1 MDIRSLLA
9 SRTRWQPA
17 TETAAI
23 KASQGVADTDA
34 STGTSSTSSV
44 SGDSTKTGQK
54 GGLTGTG
61 GSTLGPLTALAMP
74 SADSVAADKKQLG
87 DELSMTLAIAGIKT
101 TPPIEFST
109 DPSGNVTVPDS
120 DPRAGDIRKALDNQP
135 ELKQRLNKLV
145 SDAQLMEHGYAVQGW
160 YKQVNAG
167 TSGEQ
172 ANKNLL
178 AAAAKI
184 DGAKGFTL
192 GDEGLSLDVEGMGAK
207 LMQADAAPPSDDEKM
222 WRETL
227 RLTNRKRD
235 SGVTAAA
242 KEENQTEQAEAKEQ
256 TRRKGKALGKPDGDM
271 ATQNK
276 EEIQQAVDAIFRK
289 TELGLAAIGPAKTSG
304 AETAALS

>member
-17 TETAAI
+17 TETAAT
-23 KASQGVADTDA
+23 KANQQVAEANT
-34 STGTSSTSSV
+34 STGTSSTS
-44 SGDSTKTGQK
+44 GTTGETEKTGQK
-54 GGLTGTG
+54 GGLSGTG
-61 GSTLGPLTALAMP
+61 GSTLGPLTTLALP

-101 TPPIEFST
+101 TPPIDFST
-109 DPSGNVTVPDS
+109 DPSGNVTVSDS
-120 DPRAGDIRKALDNQP
+120 DPRAGDIRKVLDNQP

-145 SDAQLMEHGYAVQGW
+145 SDAQLMEHGAAVQGW
-160 YKQVNAG
+160 YSQVNAG

-172 ANKNLL
+172 ANKNLI
-178 AAAAKI
+178 AAAKQI
-184 DGAKGFTL
+184 DAAKGFTL
-192 GDEGLSLDVEGMGAK
+192 SDEGMSLEVEGMGAK

-242 KEENQTEQAEAKEQ
+242 KEEKQAEQADRSDQ
-256 TRRKGKALGKPDGDM
+256 TRRKGKALGKQAEEEKQSNEQVRE
-271 ATQNK
+271 AT
-276 EEIQQAVDAIFRK
+276 ETIFRQ
-289 TELGLAAIGPAKTSG
+289 TELGMAAISPAKADG
-304 AETAALS
+304 AGTATAG